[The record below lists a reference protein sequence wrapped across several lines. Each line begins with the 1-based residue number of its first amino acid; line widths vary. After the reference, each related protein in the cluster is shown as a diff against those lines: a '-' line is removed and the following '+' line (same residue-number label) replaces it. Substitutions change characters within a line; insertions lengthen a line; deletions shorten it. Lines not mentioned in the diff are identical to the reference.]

1 MNEEGHGGIEKNRIY
16 WMDNLRSFMIFLVV
30 LLHTGLVYES
40 SGIVA
45 SFWIIDDPSTND
57 LSGIINLIIDIFAM
71 PTLFLISGFLA
82 PLSLRQKKAWAFLKS
97 KFNRLVIPWVVAVLT
112 LLPLYK
118 VLFLYSR
125 GLPQENWTT
134 YFHWSNGIWGQ
145 NWLWFLPVLFLFNML
160 YLFFSRLGLEIPGLT
175 LKRVISAAFL
185 ISLIYTLCVDMF
197 NGQGWTKTILIDFQN
212 ERLLIYFM
220 AFLVGSFCYKLRTF
234 DSDVGNAKLYILV
247 GGSGWIPICLY
258 LFLII
263 YSLIRP
269 GEYIFSEMVDLCMIR
284 LSFLVSSLTL
294 IYLLVNTFRSCLD
307 KQGQIGRALSRNT
320 YHVYIIHVVV
330 MGGIAL
336 TMLDTTIPSLLKY
349 LIVTVSTYAASNL
362 LIFAHKKI
370 TRLRISIR
378 SLNYRRV

>member
-45 SFWIIDDPSTND
+45 SFWIVDDPSTND
-57 LSGIINLIIDIFAM
+57 WSGIINLIIDIFAM
-71 PTLFLISGFLA
+71 PTIFLISGFLA
-82 PLSLRQKKAWAFLKS
+82 PLSLRQKKGWTFLKS
-97 KFNRLVIPWVVAVLT
+97 KFNRLMIPWVVAVLT

-118 VLFLYSR
+118 VIFLYSR

-134 YFHWSNGIWGQ
+134 YFHWSNGIWSQ

-160 YLFFSRLGLEIPGLT
+160 YLFFSRLDIEISGLT
-175 LKRVISAAFL
+175 LKRVITAAFL
-185 ISLIYTLCVDMF
+185 ISLISTHCVDMF

-220 AFLVGSFCYKLRTF
+220 AFLVGSFCYKLRSF
-234 DSDVGNAKLYILV
+234 DSKVGSKKLYTLV
-247 GGSGWIPICLY
+247 GCSVWIPMCLY
-258 LFLII
+258 LFLVI

-269 GEYIFSEMVDLCMIR
+269 GEYIFSGMVDLFAIR
-284 LSFLVSSLTL
+284 LSFLASSLTVM
-294 IYLLVNTFRSCLD
+294 YLLINTFRYYLD
-307 KQGQIGRALSRNT
+307 KQGHIGRVLNRNS
-320 YHVYIIHVVV
+320 YHVYIVHVVF

-336 TMLDTTIPSLLKY
+336 TILDTTIPSLLKY
-349 LIVTVSTYAASNL
+349 LIVTVSTYTVSNL
-362 LIFAHKKI
+362 LISAYGKIKK
-370 TRLRISIR
+370 LRISFR
-378 SLNYRRV
+378 SLKYRRV